1 MCDAGIRIYD
11 SPFCAV
17 SFYKV
22 AVLRRRPCRREVPRE
37 AKRNGDG
44 LLVGGR
50 TSGALSTVPLGRD
63 ASKVSLRDG
72 SLEEAIKRERRMIG
86 SYKKSAHAM
95 LTALS
100 LVLLSLAGANCAK
113 AADDY
118 PNKPIEV
125 IVGYLPG
132 GATDFAARV
141 LAESLST
148 SLGQPVIVN
157 NRPGASSAIAVD
169 AVKRADP
176 DGYTLLFGNN
186 DAIAILPAVKPDV
199 AYKIPDDLTFISRV
213 VEFPLVFAVSTKLPL
228 NAMKDFVEYAKANPG
243 KFNYGSS
250 GVGGSLH
257 IEGVRMALAAGID
270 ITHVAYKGAAGAVTD
285 LVGGQIDGMFGTVKD
300 ISAHLNTGT
309 IKLLAVTSPE
319 RVPVVPDV
327 PTLAEAGLG
336 DATVTGWFALMGPA
350 NMPKEVTDKLSKAV
364 ADALVKPEVAK
375 RLADSGLYTSP
386 LAGAEFKDFV
396 VKQLDTFKTIAEKQ
410 NIRITD

>member
-1 MCDAGIRIYD
+1 
-11 SPFCAV
+11 
-17 SFYKV
+17 
-22 AVLRRRPCRREVPRE
+22 
-37 AKRNGDG
+37 
-44 LLVGGR
+44 
-50 TSGALSTVPLGRD
+50 
-63 ASKVSLRDG
+63 
-72 SLEEAIKRERRMIG
+72 MIG
-86 SYKKSAHAM
+86 SYKKPAKAM
-95 LTALS
+95 LAALS
-100 LVLLSLAGANCAK
+100 LSMLSVFGGTSAQAQ
-113 AADDY
+113 DY
-118 PNKPIEV
+118 PNKPIEI

-141 LAESLST
+141 IAESLT
-148 SLGQPVIVN
+148 KSLGQPVIVN

-176 DGYTLLFGNN
+176 DGYTLLFANN
-186 DAIAILPAVKPDV
+186 DAMAILPAVKPDV

-228 NAMKDFVEYAKANPG
+228 NTMAEFVEYAKANPG

-285 LVGGQIDGMFGTVKD
+285 LVGGQIEGLFGTVKD
-300 ISAHLNTGT
+300 VAAHLNTGT

-319 RVPVVPDV
+319 RAPVVPDV
-327 PTLAEAGLG
+327 PTLAESGLG
-336 DATVTGWFALMGPA
+336 AATVTGWFALVGPA
-350 NMPKEVTDKLSKAV
+350 NLPKEVTDKLSKGV
-364 ADALVKPEVAK
+364 ADALANPDVAK
-375 RLADSGLYTSP
+375 RLSDSGLYASP

-396 VKQLDTFKTIAEKQ
+396 VQQLATFKDVADKQ